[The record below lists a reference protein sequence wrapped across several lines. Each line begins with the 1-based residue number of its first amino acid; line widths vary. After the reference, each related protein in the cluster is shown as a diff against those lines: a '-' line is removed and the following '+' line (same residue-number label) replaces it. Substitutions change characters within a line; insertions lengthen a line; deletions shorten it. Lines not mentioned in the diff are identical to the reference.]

1 MRLEIIIC
9 LSIII
14 VIVVVAV
21 YWIRIVSYGYWFCE
35 LTDDFFEIIRK
46 IELAKNDE
54 EKSNVQQ
61 TIISKYIRIIYDPNN
76 FNSLFFELDYIIIKI
91 QSYYEV
97 IEKKEKFFRLED
109 WNRIQS
115 TKKNL
120 QDKINRIKYEEWI
133 HGYRKL

>member
-91 QSYYEV
+91 QSYYEL